1 MMCLASSLAIAA
13 EEEPTS
19 PADVNAPVAVMVDG
33 DASDGALAD
42 LSDGKDGLGEPAK
55 ADASAKV
62 DEPVKADEP
71 VEPSTS
77 GDVTVLPDSPN
88 ESQVPESASSPDP
101 AEAEAAVQESTVG
114 DTGNTDGSNE
124 GKGAETGE
132 GEGSDPNPPAAEE
145 PAKTSI
151 ASAAIS
157 GYQAKYTYKGKAIS
171 PKVTVKVGGKTLI
184 AGTDYRVTYTS
195 NKKAGRAKI
204 TVTGIGM
211 YEGAISV
218 PFLIAKKSL
227 KKLKIKACKRQVYTG
242 EKLKPIPT
250 LKHGKL
256 LLEKGADFIVKY
268 KANKNLGI
276 AKMIIKGKGNYKGK
290 VVKRFKIV
298 PYMVV
303 CMPERYPHRIK
314 DVANWLGGF
323 GIKAV
328 LVRNADAN
336 LNRYDGMV
344 IPGGLDDVHPQFY
357 GEKMNGAER
366 TDPIL
371 DRLQM
376 KLIKRFAK
384 TGKPILG
391 ICRGCQITNV
401 TFGGSLYQNIGR
413 HQGYIKTKVK
423 KDTWLASG
431 VGKSTTVYHYHHQ
444 AVKDL
449 AKNFKIS
456 AWNYKGKRKVIEA

>member
-1 MMCLASSLAIAA
+1 
-13 EEEPTS
+13 
-19 PADVNAPVAVMVDG
+19 
-33 DASDGALAD
+33 
-42 LSDGKDGLGEPAK
+42 K
-55 ADASAKV
+55 A
-62 DEPVKADEP
+62 
-71 VEPSTS
+71 
-77 GDVTVLPDSPN
+77 
-88 ESQVPESASSPDP
+88 
-101 AEAEAAVQESTVG
+101 
-114 DTGNTDGSNE
+114 
-124 GKGAETGE
+124 
-132 GEGSDPNPPAAEE
+132 
-145 PAKTSI
+145 
-151 ASAAIS
+151 
-157 GYQAKYTYKGKAIS
+157 KAIS
-171 PKVTVKVGGKTLI
+171 PKVAVTLDGKTLV
-184 AGTDYRVTYTS
+184 AGTDYRVSYTS
-195 NKKAGRAKI
+195 NVKAGRAKI
-204 TVTGIGM
+204 SVTGIGM
-211 YEGAISV
+211 YEGAISKYFV
-218 PFLIAKKSL
+218 IAKKSL

-242 EKLKPIPT
+242 EKLKPVPT
-250 LKHGKL
+250 LKHGGL
-256 LLEKGADFIVKY
+256 LLEKGVDFTVKY

-290 VVKRFKIV
+290 VVKKFKIV

-314 DVANWLGGF
+314 DVAAWLGSF

-328 LVRNADAN
+328 LVRDANAN

-391 ICRGCQITNV
+391 ICRGCQIMNV

-413 HQGYIKTKVK
+413 HQGYIKTMVK
-423 KDTWLASG
+423 KDTWLSG

-449 AKNFKIS
+449 AKNFKMS
-456 AWNYKGKRKVIEA
+456 AWNYKGKRKVMEAYEHIKKPIFGVQYHPELSGSGGAKLALLFKETCAKYM